1 MHSDKI
7 TASYIMGIY
16 IHKKIVLSFS
26 LLLIAFF
33 LCSPASAE
41 SISALYRDSGNIYK
55 LSCSDSVVFS
65 VSSDQGT
72 SFSRS
77 RYLASAESGAV
88 YRAPFIFK
96 TKSGISAVWNTKNSL
111 YVSRS
116 FDQGSSWSSPS
127 VLFVFPERPLEIKTV
142 SSGDN
147 IQIFW
152 SSASGK
158 IYNYSNFVG
167 MGQMRDTGLVCA
179 MEGGRLF
186 AAWKGKDPGDII
198 STVSLD
204 NGKTWPSVSA
214 VNDPGSKRSE
224 IKALAVNGSTYL
236 SWISS
241 GSGIDKIMLSSSEI
255 CSMPDISAIDM
266 VPGKEGS
273 LVVFFSSGTSL
284 YSIASFDGGKTW
296 TKPLA
301 YPVTVSDLNR
311 FSAILN
317 TSGGATLYSTSGQ
330 LMNINAPIPKSPET
344 TIKGVAATGS
354 GKIDI
359 SLNKAAEGNVDGF
372 FLEVSKKNDLS
383 NKIVFP
389 FYNGK
394 AAVEIPASLGEGS
407 YFCRAVSSN
416 GLNSTYSSVQNIV
429 FDKTPPL
436 IVLQS
441 GSGTITTSSSEVT
454 LSGSTEISSTI
465 AVNGNNAIVGKDGG
479 FDARISLKKGL
490 NTLLLEAK
498 DLAGNTNSLTVSVD
512 YIPQSPVITIRRPAG
527 TDWLRDGAM
536 AAVEAAVEDPQ
547 DDIEDE
553 EEAFAYINSITAES
567 SLIYDKNEKKITGFV
582 NIPKNTPNGE
592 NSLVLRIS
600 DIKSNVGVLNTK
612 INVDSK
618 APQIDLVFSENS
630 FYSNR
635 KDQVIVPLKDEG
647 AGPDL
652 QNSSIKL
659 MYGGTTVEG
668 KASFDRASNALLYIT
683 ARPMEN
689 NRYEVEIAPRDL
701 IGNTGK
707 TVALTL
713 IIDTVPP
720 KLGLLND
727 IDTNPSSN
735 TITIKGS
742 VDKPSVTK
750 VSVKNNSGKP
760 STFPVS
766 NNIFSADIT
775 LQNGQNELLI
785 EAADAAGNTASIK
798 SSVYFSAPPDE
809 AYFNFD
815 GKNITNG
822 DFVKAAAAIKVLDPG
837 GAGITGGT
845 VKIDGTA
852 AAYNDSTGDVSSG
865 TLSTGAHEI
874 ALELPGKTYSV
885 SFNVD
890 PSLKIGS
897 VAPCPNPFDPVS
909 GNACI
914 TYNLSQS
921 GTVYAYIFDMNGSL
935 VWKSDIAGQTGYNK
949 DLFWN
954 GRSADGQIV
963 SNGLYILKLVARNS
977 AGETSSGK
985 SKIIVLR

>member
-16 IHKKIVLSFS
+16 IYKRIVLPLV
-26 LLLIAFF
+26 LLLSLF
-33 LCSPASAE
+33 LYSTASAE
-41 SISALYRDSGNIYK
+41 NTYALYRDSGNTYK

-77 RYLASAESGAV
+77 RYLASAESGTV
-88 YRAPFIFK
+88 YSAPSIFK
-96 TKSGISAVWNTKNSL
+96 IKTGISAIWNMKNSL
-111 YVSRS
+111 YISKS
-116 FDQGSSWSSPS
+116 FDQGSSWSTPS
-127 VLFVFPERPLEIKTV
+127 ALFVFPERPLEIRTAA
-142 SSGDN
+142 SGDN

-158 IYNYSNFVG
+158 IYNYSNFIG
-167 MGQMRDTGLVCA
+167 IGDPNGPGLVCA
-179 MEGGRLF
+179 MEGVRLF
-186 AAWKGKDPGDII
+186 AAWKGKAPGDII
-198 STVSLD
+198 SATSPD
-204 NGKTWPSVSA
+204 NGKTWPSISA
-214 VNDPGSKRSE
+214 VNDPGSRRSE
-224 IKALAVNGSTYL
+224 IKALAMNGGTYI
-236 SWISS
+236 SWRSS
-241 GSGIDKIMLSSSEI
+241 GSGTDKIMFSSSEI
-255 CSMPDISAIDM
+255 CSMPEISAIDL
-266 VPGKEGS
+266 VQGKDGAM
-273 LVVFFSSGTSL
+273 VVFFSSGASL

-296 TKPLA
+296 TKPLS
-301 YPVTVSDLNR
+301 YPGTANDLKG
-311 FSAILN
+311 FSALLN
-317 TSGGATLYSTSGQ
+317 ASGGAALYSMSGRIV
-330 LMNINAPIPKSPET
+330 NITAPIPKTPET
-344 TIKGVAATGS
+344 GIKGEIATGT
-354 GKIDI
+354 GKIEV
-359 SLNKAAEGNVDGF
+359 SLNRPVDGDVTGP
-372 FLEVSKKNDLS
+372 FLEISKKNDFS
-383 NKIVFP
+383 NKLVFP
-389 FYNGK
+389 FENGK
-394 AAVEIPASLGEGS
+394 AAVEIPASLGEGT

-416 GLNSTYSSVQNIV
+416 GLNSTYSSVQKIV
-429 FDKTPPL
+429 FDKTSPI
-436 IVLQS
+436 IVLSS
-441 GSGTITTSSSEVT
+441 GTGTITTSSNEAT
-454 LSGSTEISSTI
+454 LSGSTEISATI
-465 AVNGNNAIVGKDGG
+465 TVNGSYTNVGRDGR
-479 FDARISLKKGL
+479 FDARIPLKKGL
-490 NTLLLEAK
+490 NNILLEAK
-498 DLAGNTNSLTVSVD
+498 DPAGNTSSLTLAFD
-512 YIPQSPVITIRRPAG
+512 YIPQSPVITIKRPSG

-536 AAVEAAVEDPQ
+536 AAIEAAVEDPQ

-553 EEAFAYINSITAES
+553 TEASAYINSVTAES
-567 SLIYDKNEKKITGFV
+567 SLIYDKNEKKITGFIT
-582 NIPKNTPNGE
+582 IPKNTLNGE
-592 NSLVLRIS
+592 NSLIIKIA
-600 DIKSNVGVLNTK
+600 DIKKNIGVLSTK

-618 APQIDLVFSENS
+618 APQIDLVLSENS

-659 MYGGTTVEG
+659 MYGGATVEG

-689 NRYEVEIAPRDL
+689 NRYQVEVTPRDL

-707 TVALTL
+707 AAVLTL

-720 KLGLLND
+720 KLDLLND
-727 IDTNPSSN
+727 IDKNPSSS

-775 LQNGQNELLI
+775 LQNGQNDLLI

-822 DFVKAAAAIKVLDPG
+822 DFVKVSAAIKVLDPG
-837 GAGITGGT
+837 GGGITGGT

-897 VAPCPNPFDPVS
+897 VAPCPNPFDPAL

-921 GTVYAYIFDMNGSL
+921 GTVFAYIFDMNGSL